1 MHIFVYTNNTIF
13 FSPGTPKFT
22 PFGRPPWRPGRAR
35 YFITDFFPI
44 FYKIMFLV
52 LISMLYSYCEWYSSL
67 MSYNLVD
74 YNKVLFWK
82 AIDGQNYK

>member
-1 MHIFVYTNNTIF
+1 MNFLHIFGW
-13 FSPGTPKFT
+13 PGGQVGHVILSIHLF
-22 PFGRPPWRPGRAR
+22 
-35 YFITDFFPI
+35 YL

-52 LISMLYSYCEWYSSL
+52 LISMLYSYCEWYSPL

>member
-1 MHIFVYTNNTIF
+1 
-13 FSPGTPKFT
+13 
-22 PFGRPPWRPGRAR
+22 
-35 YFITDFFPI
+35 
-44 FYKIMFLV
+44 MFLV